1 MNNNSLHK
9 TIKRRETINSIGLAI
24 LLCAN
29 PLSWLFPIN
38 NIIVV
43 FSLISL
49 LIVIVN
55 NPITVFINKKNFII
69 VGIILFFLFSYL
81 FAKIESTTFSLY
93 FLSFLIFGVT
103 GLLYSGTKF
112 DYKMF
117 YQSIFIISILSL
129 PGIYRISNTDY
140 SQIGD
145 VSGFLMGISQGALRL
160 LLGVFLI
167 MFLVK
172 KRLLKIGAL
181 LIILVYL
188 SFFFSFG
195 TRISIMSLFLF
206 CVFYYMIKKNILSN
220 RAFVLI
226 SLFGFLFSFFMMDI
240 VIIVHGFLDQIGINI
255 KAIDKVVVMSEMNQE
270 LSNGRTRLWIQ
281 AFKDISNSPFF
292 GHGISAYEK
301 ANGGYIHNF
310 LIQIFHEGGILYL
323 IAILIVILKF
333 FGLLISNKQPR
344 EVKIFL
350 IYLFF
355 SGIIELLFSNVY
367 WRNVYFWFFIGYVL
381 TISIRPLNR
390 QAKDSQKSL
399 TKSMKIRKE
408 DIYYS

>member
-1 MNNNSLHK
+1 MENYSLHK
-9 TIKRRETINSIGLAI
+9 SANRRETINSIGLAI

-55 NPITVFINKKNFII
+55 NPMTLFINKKFFII
-69 VGIILFFLFSYL
+69 VGIILFFLLSYL

-93 FLSFLIFGVT
+93 FLSFLVFGVT
-103 GLLYSGTKF
+103 GLLYSDTKF
-112 DYKMF
+112 DYQMF
-117 YQSIFIISILSL
+117 YQSIFVISILSL

-140 SQIGD
+140 SQMGD

-167 MFLVK
+167 MFLLK

-195 TRISIMSLFLF
+195 TRSSIMGLFLF

-220 RAFVLI
+220 QAFVLI
-226 SLFGFLFSFFMMDI
+226 SLFGLIFSFFMMDI

-255 KAIDKVVVMSEMNQE
+255 KAIDKVVMMSEMNQE
-270 LSNGRTRLWIQ
+270 LSNGRTRLWIR
-281 AFKDISNSPFF
+281 AFEDISVSPIF
-292 GHGISAYEK
+292 GNGITAFEK
-301 ANGGYIHNF
+301 MYGVYPHNF
-310 LIQIFHEGGILYL
+310 LIQIFHEGGIVYL
-323 IAILIVILKF
+323 IMMLVVIFKF
-333 FGLLISNKQPR
+333 FTLLLSAKQSK
-344 EVKIFL
+344 ETKIFL

-367 WRNVYFWFFIGYVL
+367 WRNVYFWFFMGYVL
-381 TISIRPLNR
+381 TLSINPFYR
-390 QAKDSQKSL
+390 QTKDRQES
-399 TKSMKIRKE
+399 
-408 DIYYS
+408 